1 MYIKE
6 ILWLLTW
13 PLLIVLAYYLIRLAL
28 KRFEAN
34 LPEKESDE

>member
-13 PLLIVLAYYLIRLAL
+13 PLIIALTYILARFAL
-28 KRFEAN
+28 KRFEQF
-34 LPEKESDE
+34 LPNNKD